1 MNKQE
6 ARSLF
11 MDYIY
16 DELDEKQKNELEAF
30 LTEHPALR
38 DELHELQET
47 RTMIGNIPMEEPAHK
62 LIVVKPET
70 GRFLEWYRNAR
81 EVLLPETALARM
93 ALAMAAVLL
102 LTLLVGSLAR
112 VQVTSS
118 GEGWAITFGAEP
130 AVIEQGVDTE
140 TLNEIIELMRQENLL
155 LASTLMEETQ
165 QQNEAQLSEAVT
177 AILGYMEEQR
187 RRDLQLVGRGLA
199 EIEEENYYRYL
210 QTNETLGEL
219 LYVINQQ
226 P

>member
-1 MNKQE
+1 MNKQK
-6 ARSLF
+6 ARSHF

-16 DELDEKQKNELEAF
+16 GELDDLQKKELEAYLAIHPDLSNELDE
-30 LTEHPALR
+30 LR
-38 DELHELQET
+38 DT
-47 RTMIGNIPMEEPAHK
+47 RTMIRNIPMEESAHK
-62 LIVVKPET
+62 LLIVRPET
-70 GRFLEWYRNAR
+70 GQLQEWYKNAK
-81 EVLLPETALARM
+81 EVLLPASALART
-93 ALAMAAVLL
+93 ALAMAAILL
-102 LTLLVGSLAR
+102 LTLLFGSFAR
-112 VQVTSS
+112 LQVTST
-118 GEGWAITFGAEP
+118 GEGWAIAFGAEP
-130 AVIEQGVDTE
+130 TVVQQSVDSE
-140 TLNEIIELMRQENLL
+140 TLNEIMELMRQENVLL
-155 LASTLMEETQ
+155 LSALMEETQ